1 MTHSQSSSEREI
13 VTRLIQAAAEA
24 GVQADP
30 VSVVNFYV
38 ALKCKPLAILTGP
51 MQSGKSAVVKSLAQV
66 LTGGDPFRYQ
76 VMPGHAWWA
85 GQTGNVALFT
95 EAQTRLNTSKILA
108 LMDEAWQPEN
118 AQRVFIACLSHISP
132 AELLGFFSELAFQL
146 RHGEL
151 MRLPGLH
158 LTAPIPYPSNL
169 LLVGTMDTA
178 RFDHWSDAD
187 LLSMTAVIPWPAFS
201 LGQASP
207 PSQMTTARN
216 GEVDMVLHRP
226 FARHC
231 RLQPLYSD
239 HSSSVGLSD
248 KIPPH
253 SATALALEG
262 IVLMRLGLYFIFLQ
276 VSAIQNFNRLI
287 AFRQAVY
294 QHGLRRAR
302 DAQFELT
309 DAQVHLRRWDGLHL
323 RQAPDAALSVIRVE
337 SHLER
342 ASLPWQKRQGEL
354 TPGRV
359 LAGLGGS
366 FARIGR

>member
-1 MTHSQSSSEREI
+1 MAVTTQTLLQTHDHSRSNGEREI

-24 GVQADP
+24 GIQADP
-30 VSVVNFYV
+30 ISVVNFYV
-38 ALKCKPLAILTGP
+38 ALKSKPLAILTGP
-51 MQSGKSAVVKSLAQV
+51 VQSGKIALVKSLAQV

-108 LMDEAWQPEN
+108 LIDEAWQPEN

-187 LLSMTAVIPWPAFS
+187 LLSMTAVIPWPALS
-201 LGQASP
+201 LGQAFP
-207 PSQMTTARN
+207 PAQTT
-216 GEVDMVLHRP
+216 M
-226 FARHC
+226 
-231 RLQPLYSD
+231 
-239 HSSSVGLSD
+239 
-248 KIPPH
+248 
-253 SATALALEG
+253 
-262 IVLMRLGLYFIFLQ
+262 
-276 VSAIQNFNRLI
+276 
-287 AFRQAVY
+287 
-294 QHGLRRAR
+294 AR
-302 DAQFELT
+302 DGESVFLHACIRSDLAARLKLQRILGWRPLAIRPLVQITDLLKRHAVELSGMVMNEVLIYLANAWT
-309 DAQVHLRRWDGLHL
+309 NEGDGLFDERVSRNLVIALDLAIAQTLLPRVSEIIRQSVAVPRQL
-323 RQAPDAALSVIRVE
+323 RAALNGQFPRSVAFLE
-337 SHLER
+337 SLD
-342 ASLPWQKRQGEL
+342 
-354 TPGRV
+354 
-359 LAGLGGS
+359 
-366 FARIGR
+366 